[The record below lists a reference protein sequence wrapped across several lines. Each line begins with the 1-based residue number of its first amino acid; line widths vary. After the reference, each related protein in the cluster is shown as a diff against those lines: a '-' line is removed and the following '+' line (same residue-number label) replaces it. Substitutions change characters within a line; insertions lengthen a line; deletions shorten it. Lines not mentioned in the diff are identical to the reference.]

1 MSQSSS
7 GPNKQQPILEIDLE
21 AALRGLEL
29 TFEQFV
35 DLCILCGCDYCNT
48 IKGVGPKTALKLIKQ
63 FKNIEGVVRYVQR
76 EKKKKYVLPKE
87 WVRYKVKKGEPEEEE
102 EEEEEQTEGEIVP
115 TTSSPN
121 TPAPVSTS
129 DATIS
134 SGDVTVGETTA
145 TPAAGAGS
153 SLSEDD
159 VPLDE
164 DEDEEHIVE
173 EDDDEV
179 LVEGDDE
186 EETSTEQEEDPGEGF
201 EWVHPTYIR
210 ARSLFMAHEVVP
222 AEEVELKWV
231 APLEEELRAYLVERM
246 GFNAERVDTGI
257 KKLQEA
263 QGKKAQQRMDR

>member
-21 AALRGLEL
+21 VALRGLDL

-87 WVRYKVKKGEPEEEE
+87 WVRYKVKKGEPEESVED
-102 EEEEEQTEGEIVP
+102 EIVSA
-115 TTSSPN
+115 TSSPATDKN
-121 TPAPVSTS
+121 EVRPVTTTDAPA
-129 DATIS
+129 DTIA
-134 SGDVTVGETTA
+134 SG
-145 TPAAGAGS
+145 
-153 SLSEDD
+153 SLSDDDIQLEDD
-159 VPLDE
+159 EGD
-164 DEDEEHIVE
+164 EHIVE
-173 EDDDEV
+173 EDDGDV
-179 LVEGDDE
+179 LVTEDADGDDTLPIE
-186 EETSTEQEEDPGEGF
+186 EEDPGEGF
-201 EWVHPTYIR
+201 EWVQPTYIR
-210 ARSLFMAHEVVP
+210 ARSLFMDHEVVP
-222 AEEVELKWV
+222 ASEVELKWV
-231 APLEEELRAYLVERM
+231 PPQEDALRTYLVERM

-263 QGKKAQQRMDR
+263 QGKKAQQRMDRYGTTLYSKQPPDM